1 MPGWISA
8 LPAQGN
14 LHLVLLANQEPAAL
28 SPIFNFFLPLN
39 QWADFTHIYPER
51 QAVMVCFIKNPADA
65 VCCKV
70 LNLLSQVRA
79 LPGKS
84 ALAEAYRVIVARSD
98 PFLWVLAQ
106 NGSAASRTQQG
117 NVLIPQSQEHE

>member
-1 MPGWISA
+1 MFFSDDCVLIEKKY
-8 LPAQGN
+8 PAY
-14 LHLVLLANQEPAAL
+14 V
-28 SPIFNFFLPLN
+28 
-39 QWADFTHIYPER
+39 
-51 QAVMVCFIKNPADA
+51 

-70 LNLLSQVRA
+70 LNLLKQVGL

-117 NVLIPQSQEHE
+117 NVLIPQSQVHE

>member
-1 MPGWISA
+1 MTLSINCVSRHKKY
-8 LPAQGN
+8 PAY
-14 LHLVLLANQEPAAL
+14 V
-28 SPIFNFFLPLN
+28 
-39 QWADFTHIYPER
+39 
-51 QAVMVCFIKNPADA
+51 

-70 LNLLSQVRA
+70 LNLQKQVGL

-84 ALAEAYRVIVARSD
+84 ALAEAYRFIVARSD

-117 NVLIPQSQEHE
+117 SVLIPQSHGHE